1 MSFMSF
7 EYARQAADAALQFQQ
22 NQGQNIKSTQ
32 DDVKTVGNGNAQRKN
47 ENMRNK
53 IEAEYNA
60 TSAEIK
66 KKKAESMMK
75 LKEDRMNRAN
85 QAAMYVLAGTL
96 GGGILDGLGAL
107 AGRDK
112 DQMADEDQIAG
123 LSNDQISP
131 ANGAGYATSFQVAS
145 GNGNSEAGAVVSYSP
160 DQGHFSVMGV
170 NTTTGNVTGFQN
182 ISQTEMARSLLAT
195 APADSPVRGML
206 EEGPPPAFKSEF
218 LEADGKGMKQELKDE
233 LFGDNGFFAQ
243 GSRST
248 DGGRT
253 TIGSDAGENLAA
265 SFLEGPITEPGQP
278 RRTTEIG
285 SAYKQSAESALALLR
300 NPKIQQG
307 LNIDD
312 KTVRN
317 TENIFK
323 DKDAINRTGEGA
335 KNAFQKVLFK
345 PLGTSLNQFMAMNQ
359 VAKQYEEE
367 YQDAKVEYEA
377 AKRQAAAAQKKLQ
390 QIDAVIAAGSS
401 ASI

>member
-22 NQGQNIKSTQ
+22 NQGQNIKSVQ

-85 QAAMYVLAGTL
+85 QAAMFVLAGTL
-96 GGGILDGLGAL
+96 GGGIVDGIADLLKGDDRQMPEESQMSPMDNAQI
-107 AGRDK
+107 DK
-112 DQMADEDQIAG
+112 YAVSFQIA
-123 LSNDQISP
+123 
-131 ANGAGYATSFQVAS
+131 TS
-145 GNGNSEAGAVVSYSP
+145 GGNSEAGAVVSYNP
-160 DQGHFSVMGV
+160 DQKQFSLLGV
-170 NTTTGNVTGFQN
+170 NTTTGRVDGFQN
-182 ISQTEMARSLLAT
+182 VSQTEMARNILSTNPNENLK
-195 APADSPVRGML
+195 SML
-206 EEGPPPAFKSEF
+206 SEGPPPSFKPGLIDNKTGEMNED
-218 LEADGKGMKQELKDE
+218 LRNE
-233 LFGDNGFFAQ
+233 LFGESGFFAQ
-243 GSRST
+243 GSRT
-248 DGGRT
+248 VTGDAT
-253 TIGSDAGENLAA
+253 AMGSDAGENMVAGLL
-265 SFLEGPITEPGQP
+265 SNPTGIKQ
-278 RRTTEIG
+278 
-285 SAYKQSAESALALLR
+285 AYKQSAESALNLLG
-300 NPKIQQG
+300 NEKIQRG

-312 KTVRN
+312 KTVNN
-317 TENIFK
+317 TEKIFK
-323 DKDAINRTGEGA
+323 EANVINKFGEGA
-335 KNAFQKVLFK
+335 KNGFQKVLFK

-390 QIDAVIAAGSS
+390 QIDAVLAAGSS

>member
-7 EYARQAADAALQFQQ
+7 EYARQAADAALQFHQ
-22 NQGQNIKSTQ
+22 NQGQNIKSVQ
-32 DDVKTVGNGNAQRKN
+32 DDVKSVGNGNAQRKN

-85 QAAMYVLAGTL
+85 DAANLVLLGTL
-96 GGGILDGLGAL
+96 GGGMLDGI
-107 AGRDK
+107 AGLMKGDER
-112 DQMADEDQIAG
+112 QMADEDQIAG
-123 LSNDQISP
+123 LSNEQISP
-131 ANGAGYATSFQVAS
+131 PDGAAGYATSFQVAS
-145 GNGNSEAGAVVSYSP
+145 GGGNSEVGAVVSYSP
-160 DQGHFSVMGV
+160 DQGNFSVMGV

-182 ISQTEMARSLLAT
+182 VSQTEMARSLLAT

-206 EEGPPPAFKSEF
+206 EEGPPPAFKREF

-243 GSRST
+243 GSRAGS
-248 DGGRT
+248 DGRT
-253 TIGSDAGENLAA
+253 GSDAGENLAA
-265 SFLEGPITEPGQP
+265 SFLEGPITEPGQA
-278 RRTTEIG
+278 RRTTAIG
-285 SAYKQSAESALALLR
+285 SAYKQSAESALGLLR

-312 KTVRN
+312 KTVKN

-323 DKDAINRTGEGA
+323 DRNAVNRTGEGL
-335 KNAFQKVLFK
+335 KNGFQKVLFK
-345 PLGTSLNQFMAMNQ
+345 PLGTSLNQFMQMHQ

-390 QIDAVIAAGSS
+390 RIESVLAAGTS
-401 ASI
+401 ASA

>member
-32 DDVKTVGNGNAQRKN
+32 DDVKSVGNGNAQRKN

-85 QAAMYVLAGTL
+85 QAAMLVLAGTL
-96 GGGILDGLGAL
+96 GGGIANGIADLIKGDG
-107 AGRDK
+107 R
-112 DQMADEDQIAG
+112 QMSEEDQIG
-123 LSNDQISP
+123 QLSNEQISP
-131 ANGAGYATSFQVAS
+131 SDGTAGYATSFQVAKGG
-145 GNGNSEAGAVVSYSP
+145 GNTEVGAVVSYSP
-160 DQGHFSVMGV
+160 DKGNFSVMGV

-182 ISQTEMARSLLAT
+182 ISQTAMARGLLDT
-195 APADSPVRGML
+195 APADSPVRKML
-206 EEGPPPAFKSEF
+206 EEGPPPAFRREF

-243 GSRST
+243 GSRSA
-248 DGGRT
+248 DGGKT

-265 SFLEGPITEPGQP
+265 SFLEGPTEPGGA
-278 RRTTEIG
+278 RRTTNIG
-285 SAYKQSAESALALLR
+285 SAYKQSAQSALSLLQ

-307 LNIDD
+307 LNIND
-312 KTVRN
+312 KTVKN

-323 DKDAINRTGEGA
+323 DKDAVNRTGEGA
-335 KNAFQKVLFK
+335 KNAAQKLIFK
-345 PLGTSLNQFMAMNQ
+345 PLGTSLNQFTAMNQ
-359 VAKQYEEE
+359 VAKQYQEE

-390 QIDAVIAAGSS
+390 QIDSLLAAGTS
-401 ASI
+401 A

>member
-1 MSFMSF
+1 MSF

-85 QAAMYVLAGTL
+85 QAAMMVLAGTL
-96 GGGILDGLGAL
+96 GGGIANGIADLIKGDG
-107 AGRDK
+107 R
-112 DQMADEDQIAG
+112 QMAEEDQIGG
-123 LSNDQISP
+123 LSNEQISP
-131 ANGAGYATSFQVAS
+131 SDGNTGYATSFQIAK
-145 GNGNSEAGAVVSYSP
+145 GGGNSEVGAVVSYSP
-160 DQGHFSVMGV
+160 DKGNFSVMGI

-182 ISQTEMARSLLAT
+182 VSQTEMARSLLAT
-195 APADSPVRGML
+195 APADSPLRTKGML
-206 EEGPPPAFKSEF
+206 EEGPPPAFKKDF
-218 LEADGKGMKQELKDE
+218 LEPDGKGMTQELKDE

-248 DGGRT
+248 DGGKS

-265 SFLEGPITEPGQP
+265 SFLEGPITEPGQA
-278 RRTTEIG
+278 RRTTQIG
-285 SAYKQSAESALALLR
+285 SAYKQSAESALGLLQ

-317 TENIFK
+317 TKDIFK
-323 DKDAINRTGEGA
+323 DKNAINRTGEGA
-335 KNAFQKVLFK
+335 KNAAQKLIFK
-345 PLGTSLNQFMAMNQ
+345 PLGTSLNQFTAMNQ

-390 QIDAVIAAGSS
+390 QIDAVLAAGTS
-401 ASI
+401 A